1 MYNDIRARHVL
12 NYDNF
17 GYEPVGMEAVR
28 RMHPNAKLAD
38 PTDGRS
44 RMIKMCVVA
53 AVFLIIGLLFLG
65 FYISK
70 DTAQVQHILVGNKSP
85 ESVLGIKSYNVIYK
99 YSYEDSFYDGT
110 DCLTLDQLH
119 DIGLTNI
126 SSDMQGKIITTY
138 ADITNPKKSLL
149 VK

>member
-1 MYNDIRARHVL
+1 
-12 NYDNF
+12 
-17 GYEPVGMEAVR
+17 
-28 RMHPNAKLAD
+28 
-38 PTDGRS
+38 
-44 RMIKMCVVA
+44 MIKMCVVA

-70 DTAQVQHILVGNKSP
+70 DTAQVQHILVGNKFP